1 MNRHAW
7 VFLSVL
13 LLIPAGAGVAL
24 ADNLTGAE
32 NLLCTSVKAMEC
44 YADGGC
50 IDGEPEIWNVPR
62 FVRVDWNQKML
73 ATTEAS
79 GENRTTP
86 IERVEREGDRVFLQ
100 GAEEGRAFSVT
111 LNESTGLA
119 STGIAMDGHVVSV
132 FSYCTPDDAA
142 EGSHN

>member
-1 MNRHAW
+1 MNREAW
-7 VFLSVL
+7 ICWLML
-13 LLIPAGAGVAL
+13 LALVGAGSAFG
-24 ADNLTGAE
+24 DNLSGAKHV
-32 NLLCTSVKAMEC
+32 LCTSVRAMEC

-50 IDGEPEIWNVPR
+50 IEGEPEIWNVPR
-62 FVRVDWNQKML
+62 FVRVDWDQKAL
-73 ATTEAS
+73 STTEAS

-86 IERVEREGDRVFLQ
+86 IERAERDGDRVFFQ

-142 EGSHN
+142 GPSPN